1 MNIWLSAFCVSFV
14 INIVSAL
21 YVRWLF
27 LQIKEMNDQVEIVS
41 GSIQLFSSHLKQ
53 IHDMEI
59 FYGDTT
65 LQGLLQHAN
74 EIVSLI
80 DDVDFIIY
88 ENSDSESLEQV
99 DEEG

>member
-1 MNIWLSAFCVSFV
+1 M
-14 INIVSAL
+14 

-27 LQIKEMNDQVEIVS
+27 VQIKQMNDQVEIIS
-41 GSIQLFSSHLKQ
+41 SSIQVFSLHLKQ
-53 IHDMEI
+53 LHEMEV

-74 EIVSLI
+74 DIVSLI

-88 ENSDSESLEQV
+88 ENNEDRPLEQA
-99 DEEG
+99 DEER